1 MGTMNLR
8 VGVDLGATK
17 IQTLLVASDGSIVA
31 RKRGTTPATGG
42 PSAVLTRVQ
51 ETIEQLLVRAD
62 QPATAVATIGIGAP
76 GQIDAAAGV
85 VLQAVNIAGWDQPV
99 PVAGIVGDMFGV
111 PVALANDVQ
120 ASIVAEHRLGA
131 GRGRTNLLG
140 IFCGTGVGGGL
151 ILNGELWLGGGAAGE
166 IGHTVVVQ
174 AGRQCGCG
182 RNGCLEAYAGRGA
195 LEQTAR
201 LQYDAGRPTVLF
213 DLMEQQGRTRLTS
226 RVWLDACLQS
236 DELASGLITE
246 AARAVGT
253 AAGSAANLLDIDCVV
268 IGGGLATR
276 LGDRFLGDVRAAA
289 QPVLLRPET
298 ANQIVLSELGD
309 DCGALGA
316 ALLAGDRLA
325 GS

>member
-1 MGTMNLR
+1 MNLR

-17 IQTLLVASDGSIVA
+17 IQTLLVADDNSIVA
-31 RKRGTTPATGG
+31 RKRGATPVTGG
-42 PSAVLTRVQ
+42 PSAVLAAVQ

-62 QPATAVATIGIGAP
+62 QPASALATIGIGAP

-85 VLQAVNIAGWDQPV
+85 VLQAVNVAGWDQPV
-99 PVAGIVGDMFGV
+99 AVAEIVGEMYDV

-120 ASIVAEHRLGA
+120 ASMVAEHRLGA
-131 GRGRTNLLG
+131 GRGRANLLG

-151 ILNGELWLGGGAAGE
+151 ILDNALWVGAGAAGE
-166 IGHTVVVQ
+166 IGHTVIVQ
-174 AGRQCGCG
+174 DGNRCGCG

-195 LEQTAR
+195 LEQLAR
-201 LQYDAGRPTVLF
+201 EHHAAGRPTMLF
-213 DLMEQQGRTRLTS
+213 ELMDAQGRTRLTS
-226 RVWLDACLQS
+226 RVWLDACLHR
-236 DELASGLITE
+236 DELALELITQ

-253 AAGSAANLLDIDCVV
+253 AAGSATNLLDVDCVV

-276 LGDRFLGDVRAAA
+276 LGDHFLSDVRAAA
-289 QPVLLRPET
+289 QPALLRPNV

-316 ALLAGDRLA
+316 ALIAGDRFA
-325 GS
+325 QR